1 MRAAASLIRISNY
14 QVEVLQK
21 RLAEIVERRGNAEVA
36 LVILEAEGEAET
48 AHAGE
53 NASTGWYLIRY
64 RQGLKIRMDAVRT
77 RIDECLAEED
87 GARDALSEAYEALKK
102 YEQVE
107 ANAKAA
113 AAKHAAKLE
122 TAALDELGLR
132 RRAGK

>member
-21 RLAEIVERRGNAEVA
+21 RLAEIVERRGQAEVA
-36 LVILEAEGEAET
+36 LAILEAEGEAET

-53 NASTGWYLIRY
+53 HAATGWYLVGY
-64 RQGLKIRMDAVRT
+64 RQGLKIRMETTQA
-77 RIDECLAEED
+77 RIDECLAEEA
-87 GARDALSEAYEALKK
+87 GARDALSEAFEALKK

-113 AAKHAAKLE
+113 AAKLEAKLE

-132 RRAGK
+132 RRSGE